1 MSSPPPDVRQ
11 NSSSPQNIFWDCST
25 AQNLQQGLHM
35 KRKGQLFCK
44 TVKGSIL
51 SIQHRPQPA
60 EQSCLALTG
69 VGAPESCDSQHQPSP
84 AQGSASLAPARD
96 RESSHLLHTQQEFL
110 HTDPHWQNRGIK
122 AQRAFQCCTQA
133 FSLQPCSLPAEMFH
147 STPEPC
153 CGGCLD
159 IIPRGLS
166 GWKSRRNHRT
176 VPQAVKVCP
185 NLQGGCC
192 STLLPTEVTV
202 CLLPREGLFCCI
214 TAMRCEGCIFWESCD
229 TARRTHGS
237 LDFVEMSEDMGHSA
251 NEVSLQLVF
260 FLPSTMLRYQ
270 HCTALLTPTGAPWMP
285 SGAQRAPPLHRPSST
300 TGTSQWYI
308 QYTYQCSTQSTPQ
321 TVWGLREFQ
330 LTLWRILSLEMLP
343 LKLY

>member
-110 HTDPHWQNRGIK
+110 HTDPHWQNWEESKPKGRSSAAHK
-122 AQRAFQCCTQA
+122 LFLYSHAHCLQRCFA
-133 FSLQPCSLPAEMFH
+133 
-147 STPEPC
+147 
-153 CGGCLD
+153 
-159 IIPRGLS
+159 
-166 GWKSRRNHRT
+166 
-176 VPQAVKVCP
+176 
-185 NLQGGCC
+185 
-192 STLLPTEVTV
+192 
-202 CLLPREGLFCCI
+202 
-214 TAMRCEGCIFWESCD
+214 
-229 TARRTHGS
+229 
-237 LDFVEMSEDMGHSA
+237 
-251 NEVSLQLVF
+251 
-260 FLPSTMLRYQ
+260 
-270 HCTALLTPTGAPWMP
+270 ALLSPAVGVAWISFPGDFQAENQEGITEQCHKQWRF
-285 SGAQRAPPLHRPSST
+285 AQTSREDAVLHCYPP
-300 TGTSQWYI
+300 
-308 QYTYQCSTQSTPQ
+308 
-321 TVWGLREFQ
+321 
-330 LTLWRILSLEMLP
+330 
-343 LKLY
+343 K